1 MADPLIAADTLLR
14 FLEALLILTSTYLV
28 NFLFGKMVIG
38 AVSKR
43 NRSVAYEISSVGGIV
58 IWTAGILLT
67 LPVLGASDTVVSVV
81 ILLVGAFL
89 ILASRDFTSNW
100 FAGQSIKKIVPFRI
114 GDWIVSS
121 GAYGRVVK
129 IDDLYTTMVTR
140 ENETVVIPNSKLTS
154 DAIVDRSTN
163 GFINVPVEVDVPSS
177 TELSALVQAVST
189 VAHEIS
195 SNFSDIGEKEA
206 LEIYVLAQSPVSV
219 RVRVNLKVNNPA
231 REEEAKS
238 EFRKRVSEVEW
249 SERVKRST

>member
-1 MADPLIAADTLLR
+1 MAADTLLR

-28 NFLFGKMVIG
+28 NLLFGKIVIG

-114 GDWIVSS
+114 GDWIRSS
-121 GAYGRVVK
+121 ETYGRVVK
-129 IDDLYTTMVTR
+129 IDDLYTTIVTR
-140 ENETVVIPNSKLTS
+140 ENETVVIPNSRLAS
-154 DAIVDRSTN
+154 DAIIDRSTN
-163 GFINVPVEVDVPSS
+163 GFINVPVEVEVPSN
-177 TELSALVQAVST
+177 TELQALTQAVGEI
-189 VAHEIS
+189 AHEVS
-195 SNFSDIGEKEA
+195 SNFSDIGEKEVP
-206 LEIYVLAQSPVSV
+206 EIYILGQSLASV

-238 EFRKRVSEVEW
+238 EFRRRISELQRPEGV
-249 SERVKRST
+249 RRPA